1 MAESESGNL
10 PVEQHAEQDDEWDVS
25 PFFEYLKTP
34 QGHEVT
40 TRMLSIVEDVK
51 KAALDKSS
59 SHAIFEKRLQAT
71 IIIIV
76 IISTSI
82 LSYLGKFET
91 SVGVLFGTLV
101 GYIFGRK

>member
-1 MAESESGNL
+1 MASEIQPSQE
-10 PVEQHAEQDDEWDVS
+10 PETDEEEWDAS
-25 PFFEYLKTP
+25 PFFEYLKTQ

-40 TRMLSIVEDVK
+40 TRIISIIEDVK
-51 KAALDKSS
+51 KAALEKSA
-59 SHAIFEKRLQAT
+59 SHAIFEKWLQGA
-71 IIIIV
+71 IIV
-76 IISTSI
+76 IVIIATSI

>member
-1 MAESESGNL
+1 MSNIEPRNL
-10 PVEQHAEQDDEWDVS
+10 PEELEPIEEEWDVS

-40 TRMLSIVEDVK
+40 TRVLQVVEDIK
-51 KAALDKSS
+51 KATLDKSA
-59 SHAIFEKRLQAT
+59 SHAISERWLQG
-71 IIIIV
+71 IIIV
-76 IISTSI
+76 IVILATSI

-101 GYIFGRK
+101 GYIFGRR

>member
-1 MAESESGNL
+1 MT
-10 PVEQHAEQDDEWDVS
+10 DEIQPPGEPEPEEDELDVS
-25 PFFEYLKTP
+25 PLFEYLKTP

-40 TRMLSIVEDVK
+40 TRIISIIEDVK
-51 KAALDKSS
+51 KAALEKSA
-59 SHAIFEKRLQAT
+59 SHAIFEKWLQGA
-71 IIIIV
+71 IIV
-76 IISTSI
+76 IVIIATSL